1 MSLNFNQEQSENNE
15 FLLNKNIW
23 NSPLYG
29 IFYKKLPNKI
39 KNKLEKP
46 KHKVGEIVRL
56 SQQEEILVGGS
67 PFWLKQNSLGTI
79 IEIYYHPG
87 YNELIYTVLPDIRDN
102 EEILQY
108 FPNLKNYFKNIN
120 ESSSNQE
127 SVFVDQDGLN
137 FIENIHVQKD
147 RVESLVLKSKNNFDL
162 QGFLYKQNRVGYKVI
177 KLTLN
182 QNQWAS
188 DASWF

>member
-1 MSLNFNQEQSENNE
+1 M
-15 FLLNKNIW
+15 
-23 NSPLYG
+23 YG